1 MQEKEGYPYLLK
13 SELEQNKYENIVD
26 SNILSACIPS
36 DLPVPR
42 LDDSRK
48 TDTREGGISRH
59 PGYVRSAQINQTFN
73 YIGFIK
79 RIRNGEYREYLP
91 LLFSELNRF
100 LRVIEE
106 IVFGANITISEDI
119 YLEQKKG
126 LQNFLSFYSDRT
138 SQNIKW
144 IEKVWKQQKNYLE
157 NMETLIETLKVSGQ
171 VFEFKED
178 PLYEKIVTFCKNYFQ
193 GDTRGAPG
201 ETDIRFVANCFSKV
215 AKDREPKTIWSG
227 DLHITRILKALNDK
241 FFPVRKMPQIY
252 QRANYNPRR
261 FMQLFPQSETALNPV
276 QKELEDY

>member
-1 MQEKEGYPYLLK
+1 MLK
-13 SELEQNKYENIVD
+13 SVLEQNKYENIVD

-48 TDTREGGISRH
+48 TDTREGEFPRH
-59 PGYVRSAQINQTFN
+59 PGYVRSAQINQIFN

-79 RIRNGEYREYLP
+79 RIKNGEYREYLP

-106 IVFGANITISEDI
+106 IVFAADITISEDI

-126 LQNFLSFYSDRT
+126 LQNFLSFYYDRN

-144 IEKVWKQQKNYLE
+144 VEKVWKKQKNYLE
-157 NMETLIETLKVSGQ
+157 NMETLIETLKVSGK

-215 AKDREPKTIWSG
+215 AQDREPKTIWSG
-227 DLHITRILKALNDK
+227 DAHITRILKALNDK
-241 FFPVRKMPQIY
+241 FFLVKKMPQIY
-252 QRANYNPRR
+252 QRANYIPRY
-261 FMQLFPQSETALNPV
+261 FMQLFPESETASNLI
-276 QKELEDY
+276 KKK

>member
-1 MQEKEGYPYLLK
+1 MQEKENYPYLLK
-13 SELEQNKYENIVD
+13 SVLNQNEYENIVD

-48 TDTREGGISRH
+48 TYTLEGGISRH
-59 PGYVRSAQINQTFN
+59 PGYVRSAQINQIFN

-79 RIRNGEYREYLP
+79 RIKNGTYREYLP
-91 LLFSELNRF
+91 ILFSELNRF
-100 LRVIEE
+100 FRVIEE
-106 IVFGANITISEDI
+106 IVFAADITISEDI

-126 LQNFLSFYSDRT
+126 LQNFFSFYNDRT
-138 SQNIKW
+138 SRNIKW

-157 NMETLIETLKVSGQ
+157 NIDTLIETLKVSGQ

-178 PLYEKIVTFCKNYFQ
+178 PLYEKIVAFCTNYFQ

-215 AKDREPKTIWSG
+215 ARDSEPKTIWSG

-241 FFPVRKMPQIY
+241 FYLVRKMPQIY
-252 QRANYNPRR
+252 QRSNYTPHH
-261 FMQLFPQSETALNPV
+261 FMQLFPQSEPALNPF
-276 QKELEDY
+276 KNY